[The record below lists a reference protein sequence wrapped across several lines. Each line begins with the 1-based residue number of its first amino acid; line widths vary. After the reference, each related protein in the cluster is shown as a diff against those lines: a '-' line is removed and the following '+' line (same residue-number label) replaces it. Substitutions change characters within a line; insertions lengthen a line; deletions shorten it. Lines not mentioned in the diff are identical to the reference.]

1 MPRSQPPEA
10 KPGEPR
16 DHKYRLIET
25 DRCAEPPP
33 PALIQAVREFNA
45 GDYFQCHET
54 LEHAWLHEPGYIRVL
69 WQGIIQVSVACF
81 HITRGNGEGARKIW
95 TAALLNLAPF
105 PDRCHGVDVAALRAQ
120 TETCLQAILALG
132 DGGAARFDRTLFP
145 RITLR
150 GESYSA
156 GDGVDDE

>member
-1 MPRSQPPEA
+1 MPRYQPPEA
-10 KPGEPR
+10 QPGEIR

-25 DRCAEPPP
+25 ARCTDAPP
-33 PALIQAVREFNA
+33 PALVQAVREFNA
-45 GDYFQCHET
+45 GEYFQCHET

-105 PDRCHGVDVAALRAQ
+105 PDRCHGVDVASLRAQ
-120 TETCLQAILALG
+120 TERCLQAILALG
-132 DGGAARFDRTLFP
+132 DGGATAFDRALFP
-145 RITLR
+145 TIDFRPSSGTDLSK
-150 GESYSA
+150 GT
-156 GDGVDDE
+156 G